1 MGQVR
6 PRRRFPKV
14 SRFLTSKPGVQ
25 RRIGLLATWRT
36 SEDCVEAKKIKSSSW
51 SSVPDIS
58 VAERTTQDIVAQHEA
73 NAKAVN
79 FLFSGLGPMNYE
91 RVSHLK
97 TAREIWSQ
105 LSAHHEG
112 TATIKARLVETYR
125 REYENFVQKPGE
137 SVDDFRSSTSCVSTL
152 PPLPSHIPII
162 GEFVKLLYALD
173 RKIWEIKVNSIIES
187 AGYDTIG
194 VEALYSKLKA
204 TEVDYNMRDSL
215 TCTGSKSL
223 ALATPSSE
231 SVTNPMLHNFS
242 FSALMSVTEEQLATL
257 GDDELCLVSSRF
269 QRAYDNRM
277 SKKRGERPKCFKCA
291 EIGHFIAECPN
302 KNDYYKK
309 GKSYS
314 HYSDKYHPGK
324 AGFDKHRSSKHGSGK
339 RPFRKNFRKAF
350 KSYQKDNRK
359 RDKAFFAEIGFC
371 SSGSSSSSSSSSSSD
386 EEITYK
392 NNKRNDQGG
401 PAGLC
406 FVSTKSRRKNK
417 DKRSSVCSTALEDK
431 ENKDDGS
438 NSSSDDEDRGMED
451 VWIMDSGCSRHMT
464 GHRKWFSSLN
474 PMSREFEMSLMGELQ
489 FFLGLQIKQG
499 LEGTFVH
506 QAKYTRDIL
515 KKFYMGGSKP
525 MTTPMST
532 NTALDADED
541 GEAVDQKEFRG
552 MIGSLLYL
560 TATRPDIQFEVCL
573 CARYQ
578 ASPRT
583 SHRQAVKR
591 IFRFKVLTMYSS
603 RGRLRANGPASLLS
617 WCDE

>member
-1 MGQVR
+1 MTYSGRIPVLGTDGYPYWKGR
-6 PRRRFPKV
+6 MEAFLV
-14 SRFLTSKPGVQ
+14 SQSQ
-25 RRIGLLATWRT
+25 DIWDATQST
-36 SEDCVEAKKIKSSSW
+36 TFV
-51 SSVPDIS
+51 VLP
-58 VAERTTQDIVAQHEA
+58 VAEHTTQDIVAQHEA

-79 FLFSGLGPMNYE
+79 FLFSGLCPMDYE

-97 TAREIWSQ
+97 TAREIWSL

-112 TATIKARLVETYR
+112 TATIKARLVDTYR

-137 SVDDFRSSTSCVSTL
+137 SIDDLFGRFQSIINKLRVNSAPTAL
-152 PPLPSHIPII
+152 PYTDHQQA
-162 GEFVKLLYALD
+162 VKLLYALD
-173 RKIWEIKVNSIIES
+173 KKIWEIKVNSIIES

-204 TEVDYNMRDSL
+204 TEVDYKMRDSL

-277 SKKRGERPKCFKCA
+277 SKKRGERPKCFECG
-291 EIGHFIAECPN
+291 EVGHFIAECPN

-314 HYSDKYHPGK
+314 RDSDKYHPGK
-324 AGFDKHRSSKHGSGK
+324 ASFDKHAPASTAPASAPS
-339 RPFRKNFRKAF
+339 NFRKAF

-359 RDKAFFAEIGFC
+359 RDKGFFAEIGFC
-371 SSGSSSSSSSSSSSD
+371 SSGSSTSSSSSSSSD
-386 EEITYK
+386 EEITYRK
-392 NNKRNDQGG
+392 DKRNDQGG

-406 FVSTKSRRKNK
+406 FVSTKSRRRNK
-417 DKRSSVCSTALEDK
+417 EKRSLVCSMALEDK
-431 ENKDDGS
+431 EDKDDGS

-451 VWIMDSGCSRHMT
+451 VWIMDSGCSRHMI
-464 GHRKWFSSLN
+464 GYRKWFYSLN
-474 PMSREFEMSLMGELQ
+474 PMSRKFEMSLMGELQ
-489 FFLGLQIKQG
+489 FFLGLQIMQD
-499 LEGTFVH
+499 LE
-506 QAKYTRDIL
+506 AKYTRDIL
-515 KKFYMGGSKP
+515 KKFNMGDSKP

-541 GEAVDQKEFRG
+541 GEAMDQKEFRG
-552 MIGSLLYL
+552 MIGLLLYL
-560 TATRPDIQFEVCL
+560 TATSPDIQFAVCL
-573 CARYQ
+573 CYRL
-578 ASPRT
+578 
-583 SHRQAVKR
+583 
-591 IFRFKVLTMYSS
+591 KVLTMHSS
-603 RGRLRANGPASLLS
+603 RGRFRANGLASLLS

>member
-1 MGQVR
+1 MVR
-6 PRRRFPKV
+6 VR
-14 SRFLTSKPGVQ
+14 SSLQ
-25 RRIGLLATWRT
+25 
-36 SEDCVEAKKIKSSSW
+36 IKRE
-51 SSVPDIS
+51 VT
-58 VAERTTQDIVAQHEA
+58 ELTTQDIVAQHEA
-73 NAKAVN
+73 NAKAVY
-79 FLFSGLGPMNYE
+79 FLFSGLGPMYYE

-97 TAREIWSQ
+97 TAREIWS
-105 LSAHHEG
+105 LFSAHHEG

-137 SVDDFRSSTSCVSTL
+137 SVDDLFGRFQSIINKLHVNSAPAAL
-152 PPLPSHIPII
+152 PYTDHQQA
-162 GEFVKLLYALD
+162 VKLLYPLD

-204 TEVDYNMRDSL
+204 TEVDYKMRDSL
-215 TCTGSKSL
+215 ACTGSKSL

-231 SVTNPMLHNFS
+231 SVANPLMHNFS
-242 FSALMSVTEEQLATL
+242 FSTLMSVTEEQLASL
-257 GDDELCLVSSRF
+257 GDEELCLVSSRF
-269 QRAYDNRM
+269 QCACDNRI
-277 SKKRGERPKCFKCA
+277 SKKRGERPKCFECG
-291 EIGHFIAECPN
+291 EVGHFIAKCPN

-314 HYSDKYHPGK
+314 CDSDKYHSGK
-324 AGFDKHRSSKHGSGK
+324 PSFDKLRSSKHGSSK
-339 RPFRKNFRKAF
+339 RPFGKKNFRKAF

-386 EEITYK
+386 EEITYRK
-392 NNKRNDQGG
+392 DKRNHQGG

-406 FVSTKSRRKNK
+406 FVSPKSRRRNK
-417 DKRSSVCSTALEDK
+417 EKRSLVCSMALEDK
-431 ENKDDGS
+431 EDKDDGS
-438 NSSSDDEDRGMED
+438 NSSFDDEDRGMED

-474 PMSREFEMSLMGELQ
+474 PMSGEFEMSLMGELQ

-499 LEGTFVH
+499 LEGTFIH

-515 KKFYMGGSKP
+515 KKFNMGDSKP

-541 GEAVDQKEFRG
+541 GEAVDRKR
-552 MIGSLLYL
+552 ISRDDRLTSYP
-560 TATRPDIQFEVCL
+560 TATRPDIRFAVYL
-573 CARYQ
+573 CAHFQ

-591 IFRFKVLTMYSS
+591 IFRLQVEGVDNALIKGEIESQWTNLI
-603 RGRLRANGPASLLS
+603 ALLV
-617 WCDE
+617 

>member
-6 PRRRFPKV
+6 PRRRFLKV

-25 RRIGLLATWRT
+25 RRIGLLATWRI
-36 SEDCVEAKKIKSSSW
+36 SKDCMEAKKIKSSSW

-58 VAERTTQDIVAQHEA
+58 ATMTYSGKIPVLGSDGYPYWKGRMEAFLISQSQDIWDATQSTTFVVLPVAERTTQDIVAQHEA
-73 NAKAVN
+73 NAKASIINKLCVN
-79 FLFSGLGPMNYE
+79 
-91 RVSHLK
+91 
-97 TAREIWSQ
+97 
-105 LSAHHEG
+105 SAPAE
-112 TATIKARLVETYR
+112 
-125 REYENFVQKPGE
+125 
-137 SVDDFRSSTSCVSTL
+137 L
-152 PPLPSHIPII
+152 PYADHQQA
-162 GEFVKLLYALD
+162 VKLLYALD
-173 RKIWEIKVNSIIES
+173 RKVWEIKVNSIIES
-187 AGYDTIG
+187 AEYDTIG
-194 VEALYSKLKA
+194 VEVLYK
-204 TEVDYNMRDSL
+204 
-215 TCTGSKSL
+215 
-223 ALATPSSE
+223 
-231 SVTNPMLHNFS
+231 
-242 FSALMSVTEEQLATL
+242 EQLATL

-277 SKKRGERPKCFKCA
+277 SKKRGERPKFSTV
-291 EIGHFIAECPN
+291 GHFIAECPN

-309 GKSYS
+309 DKSYS
-314 HYSDKYHPGK
+314 CDSDKYHSGK
-324 AGFDKHRSSKHGSGK
+324 PNFDRHRSSKHSFSK
-339 RPFRKNFRKAF
+339 RPFGKKNFWKAF

-386 EEITYK
+386 EEITYRK
-392 NNKRNDQGG
+392 DKKNDQGG

-406 FVSTKSRRKNK
+406 FVSTKSRCKNK
-417 DKRSSVCSTALEDK
+417 DKRSSVCSLALEDN

-474 PMSREFEMSLMGELQ
+474 PMSREFELSLMGELQ

-506 QAKYTRDIL
+506 QANYTRDIL
-515 KKFYMGGSKP
+515 KKFNMGDSKP

-541 GEAVDQKEFRG
+541 GETVYQKEVRG

-560 TATRPDIQFEVCL
+560 TATRPDIQFVICL
-573 CARYQ
+573 C

-591 IFRFKVLTMYSS
+591 IFRLQVEGIDNALIKGEIESQWTGVI
-603 RGRLRANGPASLLS
+603 ALLV
-617 WCDE
+617 

>member
-1 MGQVR
+1 M
-6 PRRRFPKV
+6 
-14 SRFLTSKPGVQ
+14 
-25 RRIGLLATWRT
+25 
-36 SEDCVEAKKIKSSSW
+36 D
-51 SSVPDIS
+51 
-58 VAERTTQDIVAQHEA
+58 
-73 NAKAVN
+73 
-79 FLFSGLGPMNYE
+79 YE

-97 TAREIWSQ
+97 TAREIWSL

-112 TATIKARLVETYR
+112 TATIKARFVETYR

-137 SVDDFRSSTSCVSTL
+137 SVDDLFGRFQSIINKLRVNFAPAAL
-152 PPLPSHIPII
+152 PYTDHQQA
-162 GEFVKLLYALD
+162 VKLLYALD

-204 TEVDYNMRDSL
+204 TEVDYKMRDSL
-215 TCTGSKSL
+215 ACTGSKSL

-231 SVTNPMLHNFS
+231 SVTDPMLHNFS
-242 FSALMSVTEEQLATL
+242 FSALMFVTEEQLATL

-277 SKKRGERPKCFKCA
+277 SKKRGERPKCFECG
-291 EIGHFIAECPN
+291 EVGHFIAECPN

-314 HYSDKYHPGK
+314 SDSDKYHSGK
-324 AGFDKHRSSKHGSGK
+324 AGFGKHRSSKHGSGK
-339 RPFRKNFRKAF
+339 RPFGKKNFRKAF

-359 RDKAFFAEIGFC
+359 RDKAFFVEIGFC
-371 SSGSSSSSSSSSSSD
+371 SSGSSSFSSSSSSSD
-386 EEITYK
+386 EEITYRK
-392 NNKRNDQGG
+392 DKRNDQGG

-406 FVSTKSRRKNK
+406 FVSTKSRRRNK
-417 DKRSSVCSTALEDK
+417 EKRSLVCSMALEDK
-431 ENKDDGS
+431 EDKDDGS

-474 PMSREFEMSLMGELQ
+474 PMSREFEMSLMDELQ

-515 KKFYMGGSKP
+515 KKFNMGDSKP

-532 NTALDADED
+532 NTELDADED

-560 TATRPDIQFEVCL
+560 TTTRPDIQFVVCL

-591 IFRFKVLTMYSS
+591 IFRLQVEGVDNALIKGEIESQWTGLI
-603 RGRLRANGPASLLS
+603 SLLV
-617 WCDE
+617 

>member
-1 MGQVR
+1 MTC
-6 PRRRFPKV
+6 
-14 SRFLTSKPGVQ
+14 L
-25 RRIGLLATWRT
+25 
-36 SEDCVEAKKIKSSSW
+36 
-51 SSVPDIS
+51 
-58 VAERTTQDIVAQHEA
+58 VA
-73 NAKAVN
+73 
-79 FLFSGLGPMNYE
+79 FG
-91 RVSHLK
+91 
-97 TAREIWSQ
+97 
-105 LSAHHEG
+105 
-112 TATIKARLVETYR
+112 
-125 REYENFVQKPGE
+125 
-137 SVDDFRSSTSCVSTL
+137 RSSTSCMSTSPAAL
-152 PPLPSHIPII
+152 PYTDHRPA
-162 GEFVKLLYALD
+162 VKLLYPLD

-204 TEVDYNMRDSL
+204 TEVDYKMRDSL
-215 TCTGSKSL
+215 ACTGSKSL

-231 SVTNPMLHNFS
+231 SVANPLMHNFS
-242 FSALMSVTEEQLATL
+242 FSTLMYVTRGASWRRL
-257 GDDELCLVSSRF
+257 GMKSYASVSSRF
-269 QRAYDNRM
+269 RCARDNRI
-277 SKKRGERPKCFKCA
+277 SKKRGERPKCFECG
-291 EIGHFIAECPN
+291 EVGHFIAKCPN

-314 HYSDKYHPGK
+314 CDSDKYHSGK
-324 AGFDKHRSSKHGSGK
+324 PSFDKLRSSKHGSSK
-339 RPFRKNFRKAF
+339 RPFGKKNFRKAF

-386 EEITYK
+386 EEITYRK
-392 NNKRNDQGG
+392 DKRNHQGG

-406 FVSTKSRRKNK
+406 FVSPKSRRRNK
-417 DKRSSVCSTALEDK
+417 EKRSLVCSMALEDK
-431 ENKDDGS
+431 EDKDDGS
-438 NSSSDDEDRGMED
+438 NSSFDDEDRGMED

-474 PMSREFEMSLMGELQ
+474 PMSGEFEMSLMGELQ

-499 LEGTFVH
+499 LEGTFIH

-515 KKFYMGGSKP
+515 KKFNMGDSKP

-560 TATRPDIQFEVCL
+560 TATRPDIQFAVYL
-573 CARYQ
+573 CAHFQ

-583 SHRQAVKR
+583 SHRYEVEGVDNALIKGEIESQWTNLIAPGV
-591 IFRFKVLTMYSS
+591 MSDCQ
-603 RGRLRANGPASLLS
+603 RA
-617 WCDE
+617 